1 MHEIHVEC
9 YSGYRSEERPL
20 RFTVGG
26 RTLEITNIDDR
37 WYSPDATHFRVTA
50 SDGNVYVLRYD
61 HGQSCWTLDA
71 FRSAAHA
78 KLK

>member
-9 YSGYRSEERPL
+9 YSGYRAEERPL

-61 HGQSCWTLDA
+61 NGQTSWTLDA